1 MDFFPQEKHKQIKF
15 QLSENIR
22 GVISQRLLPKKE
34 GGRVAALE
42 IMINTPTIKEL
53 IQTNEGVV
61 QIPKY
66 IEEGREIYK
75 SQSFDQNIRDLYM
88 AGLIDFV

>member
-1 MDFFPQEKHKQIKF
+1 
-15 QLSENIR
+15 
-22 GVISQRLLPKKE
+22 
-34 GGRVAALE
+34 
-42 IMINTPTIKEL
+42 MINTPTIKEL
-53 IQTNEGVV
+53 IQTNEGVI

-88 AGLIDFV
+88 AGLIDYETALEYATVKKNIEFLKNGISLSSSADFFNSMY